1 MTDRILEISDTP
13 ARLSARNSLLVI
25 NAPDRDEVTLPFADL
40 AVLIVSHPQV
50 SYTQAVL
57 AELVAAGGAFV
68 ACDKR
73 HLPVGMLLPLDA
85 HYVQTERFALQ
96 AQAPLPMR
104 KRLWQEIVRAK
115 VRAQGYLLESIHGSD
130 LGLFALAAAV
140 RSGDP
145 SNVEAQAS
153 RRYWP
158 ALFDD
163 PAFRR
168 DRDRLDQNRLLNY
181 GYAILRAVVSRSIAA
196 AGLHPSLGLH
206 HHNRYNSF
214 CLADDLMEPFR
225 PVVDKAVYELIR
237 DGDPAA
243 PMDRPAKTALLEAVT
258 GRVRLNKESR
268 SLFDAASI
276 AASSLVAVLNK
287 QAKRLVLPENPCVQA
302 DP

>member
-1 MTDRILEISDTP
+1 MTDRILEISDEP
-13 ARLSARNSLLVI
+13 ARLSARGGLLVI
-25 NAPDRDEVTLPFADL
+25 SRPGRDEVTMPFADL
-40 AVLIVSHPQV
+40 AVLVVSHPQV

-57 AELVAAGGAFV
+57 AELVASGGAFV

-85 HYVQTERFALQ
+85 HYVQVERFAVQ
-96 AQAPLPMR
+96 AQAPLPLR
-104 KRLWQEIVRAK
+104 KRLWREIVRAK
-115 VRAQGYLLESIHGSD
+115 VRAQGSLLAELHGD
-130 LGLFALAAAV
+130 DQGLVALAGQV

-158 ALFDD
+158 ALFRD

-168 DRDRLDQNRLLNY
+168 NTEAEDQNRLLNY
-181 GYAILRAVVSRSIAA
+181 GYAVLRAIVARAIAA

-225 PVVDKAVYELIR
+225 PAVDKAVWDLVQSSGP
-237 DGDPAA
+237 DLAL
-243 PMDRPAKTALLEAVT
+243 DRQAKTALIQAVT
-258 GRVRLNKESR
+258 GRLTVQGQSR
-268 SLFDAASI
+268 TTFDAASI
-276 AASSLVAVLNK
+276 AASSLVAVIEK
-287 QAKRLVLPENPCVQA
+287 RAKRLVLPETSRAQA
-302 DP
+302 DA